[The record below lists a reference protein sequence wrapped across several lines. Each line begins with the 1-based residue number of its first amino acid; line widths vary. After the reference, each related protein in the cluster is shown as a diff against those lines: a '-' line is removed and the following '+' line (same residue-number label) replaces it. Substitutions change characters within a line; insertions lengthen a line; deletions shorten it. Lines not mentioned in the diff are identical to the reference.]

1 MTSDQLFRSIKAGDI
16 RSAYVFYGPEVYVRD
31 RAVAALRQKLPDTQ
45 IIALLDSDSLEARIQ
60 GAGENGIEQYI
71 VDNPALS

>member
-1 MTSDQLFRSIKAGDI
+1 MHTAS
-16 RSAYVFYGPEVYVRD
+16 
-31 RAVAALRQKLPDTQ
+31 AALRQKLPDTQ